1 MPTSSASEW
10 IEWQRQLERPCVPIK
25 VGGSLSP
32 DRNQL
37 ASAFGRVD
45 VCLPGEHWP
54 TWREK
59 PLWPLCQLN
68 LTEAPWRPNS
78 LADIELIALFISFH
92 FMEAEFPWL
101 RDPGEG
107 KGASWCLRKYPSVDA
122 LVPLVAPSHGSTIRD
137 TQVLW
142 SNVTPDSPTHDLLPL
157 DLPDNLRDTYYEMN
171 FPRIH
176 ATKLGGWPSCV
187 QSEPWWYHQD
197 SDDDFS
203 FAIQID
209 SESEAGWM
217 WGDSGTAYF
226 ARSQRDPRKWAFDWQ
241 CY

>member
-1 MPTSSASEW
+1 
-10 IEWQRQLERPCVPIK
+10 
-25 VGGSLSP
+25 
-32 DRNQL
+32 
-37 ASAFGRVD
+37 
-45 VCLPGEHWP
+45 
-54 TWREK
+54 
-59 PLWPLCQLN
+59 
-68 LTEAPWRPNS
+68 
-78 LADIELIALFISFH
+78 
-92 FMEAEFPWL
+92 MEAELPWL

-107 KGASWCLRKYPSVDA
+107 KGASWCLRTYPSVDA

-209 SESEAGWM
+209 SESEVGWM